1 VKLLEAFIE
10 QTIDMVDSMLNSAS
24 S

>member
-1 VKLLEAFIE
+1 VKQLEAFIE